1 LVPGGD
7 SLRPVPDHE
16 PSASLPS
23 AALTFWRLQ
32 AVAVGVGAGIVALA
46 ALGVLWGLLVLVVGV
61 VAGVVAPTVV
71 WRRWRYEV
79 RPDEL
84 DLRHGVL
91 TVRRTLVPIRRI
103 QHVDTQSGPIEG
115 MFDLATV
122 SVHTAAG
129 STKIPALL
137 QADAEA
143 VRRRVA
149 ELARTRDDV

>member
-1 LVPGGD
+1 VSGPA
-7 SLRPVPDHE
+7 E
-16 PSASLPS
+16 PQASLPA

-32 AVAVGVGAGIVALA
+32 AVALGVGAGLAAIA
-46 ALGVLWGLLVLVVGV
+46 ALGVLWGVLVLV
-61 VAGVVAPTVV
+61 AGVAVGLVGPTVV

-129 STKIPALL
+129 ATKIPALRRGE
-137 QADAEA
+137 AEA